1 MSAENSPPTPSGE
14 HVFEVTNY
22 SLHRCL
28 DAGLSVRSSTFNV
41 GGYAWSISFHP
52 SGDAQVEDSSD
63 YVAVSLELM
72 TKGALVEVS
81 YDMALVDMTTGMRW
95 FGAKSEKAELDTRCA
110 DSFCRWCLSQ
120 FKRRDELETSPYLHD
135 DRVVIECILTVI
147 KGSEVPEV
155 PATAEI
161 VVPPLFGLLKKR
173 KNEQVSETVA
183 SGKEKPADL
192 NGCTPRERAAILYIQ
207 SLCSSKETEGK
218 VVFKSQ
224 RGSIAASAMRCLTLP
239 SVIDGSDKY
248 LESAII
254 DAYAV
259 HVKAHTQGCRLL
271 CPVWYGSMI
280 ADQDRL
286 DCCNKPEHRSFYQNF
301 CRTFY
306 EYDQIFFPLLVKYG
320 ESGCHWIVAVM
331 STTKKEFQILDS
343 DRNLELFEGE
353 VEKLRNGM
361 ARMTSMARIV
371 DPSLPNDVET
381 WKIIEIKQ
389 LPKQTDGCSCGL
401 YVMKYMEYWDGTKM
415 RPNFTQ
421 GEIHIFRKKLLA
433 ELLFSDFNEVT
444 EAKKE
449 VGKIMKLLTGQ
460 HYTHDSKDFTL
471 SLHWVW
477 EIWIFK
483 ISILAVDTIVLIFVS
498 EACDCSRMPPPSA
511 IKLTDCVLQFKDA
524 TSN

>member
-1 MSAENSPPTPSGE
+1 MSAEKSPQTPSGE
-14 HVFEVTNY
+14 HVFEVTDY

-110 DSFCRWCLSQ
+110 DSFCRWCLSRFQ
-120 FKRRDELETSPYLHD
+120 RRDELETSPYLHD
-135 DRVVIECILTVI
+135 DRVVIECTLTAI

-183 SGKEKPADL
+183 SVNAPRRLRKQLREYLTNNIFAPDKFDDMLEYTIQENAAIHYFQKLCSGKEKPADL
-192 NGCTPRERAAILYIQ
+192 NGCAPRVLAAILYIQ

-224 RGSIAASAMRCLTLP
+224 RGSITASAMRCLTLP

-343 DRNLELFEGE
+343 DRNLELFKGE
-353 VEKLRNGM
+353 VEKLRNGI

-389 LPKQTDGCSCGL
+389 
-401 YVMKYMEYWDGTKM
+401 WDY
-415 RPNFTQ
+415 P
-421 GEIHIFRKKLLA
+421 HS
-433 ELLFSDFNEVT
+433 EL
-444 EAKKE
+444 
-449 VGKIMKLLTGQ
+449 
-460 HYTHDSKDFTL
+460 
-471 SLHWVW
+471 
-477 EIWIFK
+477 
-483 ISILAVDTIVLIFVS
+483 
-498 EACDCSRMPPPSA
+498 
-511 IKLTDCVLQFKDA
+511 
-524 TSN
+524 